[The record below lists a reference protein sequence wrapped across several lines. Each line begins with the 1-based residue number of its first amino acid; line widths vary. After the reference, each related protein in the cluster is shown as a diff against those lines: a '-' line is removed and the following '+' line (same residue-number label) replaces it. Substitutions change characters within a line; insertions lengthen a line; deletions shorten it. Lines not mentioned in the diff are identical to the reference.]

1 MGIDYTKLRKR
12 LKENNITQSELAERL
27 RISKSGLSMK
37 FSRGSYFTPYE
48 VLKIKTILNM
58 NEFEVAE
65 ELFGL
70 DLKQGVEEIKEDL
83 REECKREVYYQFKER
98 FLG

>member
-1 MGIDYTKLRKR
+1 MIDYTKLRKR
-12 LKENNITQSELAERL
+12 LKENNITQSELAEL
-27 RISKSGLSMK
+27 LNISKSGLSMRFK
-37 FSRGSYFTPYE
+37 RGSYFTLYE

-58 NEFEVAE
+58 NEFEIAE

-70 DLKQGVEEIKEDL
+70 DLQQGVEEIKEEL
-83 REECKREVYYQFKER
+83 REECKQEVYYQFQER